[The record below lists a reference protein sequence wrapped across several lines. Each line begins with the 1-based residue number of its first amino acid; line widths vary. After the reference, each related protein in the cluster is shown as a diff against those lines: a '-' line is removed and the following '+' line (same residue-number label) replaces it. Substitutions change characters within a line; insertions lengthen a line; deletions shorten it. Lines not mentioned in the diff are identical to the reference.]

1 MKTYFEFIRPNFRNL
16 IILDVVFLLLV
27 TIKLFFIQDFP
38 WIIVFSGYITF
49 WVVTSIGYLWSKYK
63 GYVD

>member
-1 MKTYFEFIRPNFRNL
+1 MRTYFEFIRPNFRNMTL
-16 IILDVVFLLLV
+16 LDSLFLLLV
-27 TIKLFFIQDFP
+27 VVKLFFVKDLNWFF
-38 WIIVFSGYITF
+38 VFSGYITY